1 MGRFV
6 STEAVMNSN
15 ANIDAVTPAKP
26 DIIGDARMVTKVCSE
41 LIDVTHESI
50 LSQHKITQG
59 LINRLGMVSAHI
71 EHLERLM
78 GRDTREM
85 YEGEHE
91 QAMTEYRF
99 LDSFIS
105 SIERSNDSFV
115 DRMQGIQAMWDSA
128 KETKQ

>member
-1 MGRFV
+1 
-6 STEAVMNSN
+6 MNSN
-15 ANIDAVTPAKP
+15 ANIDAAAPNQP
-26 DIIGDARMVTKVCSE
+26 DIIGNARMVTKVCSE

-59 LINRLGMVSAHI
+59 LITRLGMVSAHI

-78 GRDTREM
+78 GRDSREQ
-85 YEGEHE
+85 YESELE
-91 QAMTEYRF
+91 QAMSEYRF

-105 SIERSNDSFV
+105 NIERSNDAFV
-115 DRMQGIQAMWDSA
+115 VRMQGIQGMWDSA

>member
-1 MGRFV
+1 
-6 STEAVMNSN
+6 MNSN
-15 ANIDAVTPAKP
+15 ANIDAAAPMEP
-26 DIIGDARMVTKVCSE
+26 DIIGDARMVTRVCSE

-59 LINRLGMVSAHI
+59 LITRLGMVTAHL

-78 GRDTREM
+78 ARDTREQ

-91 QAMTEYRF
+91 QAMAEYRF

-105 SIERSNDSFV
+105 GIERSNDAFV
-115 DRMQGIQAMWDSA
+115 DRMQSIQGMWESA

>member
-1 MGRFV
+1 
-6 STEAVMNSN
+6 MNSN
-15 ANIDAVTPAKP
+15 ANINTAAPTEP
-26 DIIGDARMVTKVCSE
+26 DIVGDARMVTRVCSE

-59 LINRLGMVSAHI
+59 LITRLGMVSAHI

-78 GRDTREM
+78 ARDTREQ
-85 YEGEHE
+85 YEGELE

-105 SIERSNDSFV
+105 GIERSNDAFV
-115 DRMQGIQAMWDSA
+115 DRMHSIQGMWESA

>member
-1 MGRFV
+1 
-6 STEAVMNSN
+6 MNSN
-15 ANIDAVTPAKP
+15 ANIDAAAPNQP
-26 DIIGDARMVTKVCSE
+26 DIIGNARMVTKVCSE

-59 LINRLGMVSAHI
+59 LITRLGMVSAHI

-78 GRDTREM
+78 GRDSREK
-85 YEGEHE
+85 YESELE
-91 QAMTEYRF
+91 QAMSEYRF

-105 SIERSNDSFV
+105 NIERSNDAFV
-115 DRMQGIQAMWDSA
+115 VRMQSIQGLWDSA

>member
-1 MGRFV
+1 
-6 STEAVMNSN
+6 MNSN
-15 ANIDAVTPAKP
+15 ANINTAAPTEP
-26 DIIGDARMVTKVCSE
+26 DIVGDARMVTRVCSE

-59 LINRLGMVSAHI
+59 LITRLGMVSAHI

-78 GRDTREM
+78 ARDTREQ

-105 SIERSNDSFV
+105 GIERSNDAFV
-115 DRMQGIQAMWDSA
+115 DRMQSIQGMWESA